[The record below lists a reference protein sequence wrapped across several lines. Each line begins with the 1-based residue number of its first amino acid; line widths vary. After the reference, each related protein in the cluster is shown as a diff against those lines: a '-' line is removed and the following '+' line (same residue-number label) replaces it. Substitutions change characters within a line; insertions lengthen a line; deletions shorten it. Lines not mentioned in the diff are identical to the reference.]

1 MSIESVISSNQPIPC
16 PPLLLLSPIFPSI
29 SVFYNESA
37 LHIRWLKYWSFSFS
51 ISPSSEYSGLISFRL
66 TFLLLMCIYEVPIH
80 HKDIEKIKTQKMT
93 GWFCWLWKEPLPW
106 AFWVCL
112 HLGEKGEAIGKNT
125 SVWVGVLWR
134 SRLGRVS
141 TLWFW
146 WIPSY
151 NGVDKRMSELLVLV
165 TLLVKE
171 NLGRWRCVQ
180 IASFLVSFLTKYN
193 LFMAPQGHLNIFW
206 RTCIPFN
213 WDTHAYLTQGW
224 LLCVSDEEQQLLGL
238 ICYLGSPNPRLLL

>member
-1 MSIESVISSNQPIPC
+1 
-16 PPLLLLSPIFPSI
+16 
-29 SVFYNESA
+29 
-37 LHIRWLKYWSFSFS
+37 
-51 ISPSSEYSGLISFRL
+51 
-66 TFLLLMCIYEVPIH
+66 MCIYEVPIH

-93 GWFCWLWKEPLPW
+93 GWFCWLRKEPLPW

-125 SVWVGVLWR
+125 FVWVGVLWR

-151 NGVDKRMSELLVLV
+151 NGADKRMVELLVLV

-180 IASFLVSFLTKYN
+180 IASFLVSFLTKYS
-193 LFMAPQGHLNIFW
+193 LFMAPQGHLNIFQ
-206 RTCIPFN
+206 RTCTPFN
-213 WDTHAYLTQGW
+213 WDIHAYLTQGW
-224 LLCVSDEEQQLLGL
+224 LLCVSDGEQQLLGL